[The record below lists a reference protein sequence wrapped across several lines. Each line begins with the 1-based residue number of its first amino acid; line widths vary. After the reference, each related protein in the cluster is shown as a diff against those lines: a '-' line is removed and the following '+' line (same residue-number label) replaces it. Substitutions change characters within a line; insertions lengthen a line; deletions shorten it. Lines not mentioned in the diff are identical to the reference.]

1 MDITAKVKEII
12 IRELNVNES
21 QITDNANFIEDLNAD
36 SLDTV
41 QLIMAFEDE
50 FKIKIPDE
58 DAESLKTVGT
68 AIAYLKEKLG

>member
-12 IRELNVNES
+12 VRELNVNES

-58 DAESLKTVGT
+58 DAEGLKSVGD
-68 AIAYLKEKLG
+68 AIKYLQSKLG

>member
-1 MDITAKVKEII
+1 MDVTAKVKEII

-58 DAESLKTVGT
+58 DAEKMKTVGD
-68 AIAYLKEKLG
+68 AVSYLKAKLA